1 MKNKKILALTLGLS
15 LAVGT
20 LTGSYT
26 MAQANE
32 SPAVNQN
39 MQMGHEKPMNDKG
52 NYQGNHQEML
62 KLLQIDEQTF
72 KQEADSGKSLAEIA
86 AAHNVSKQA
95 VVDLVVKNMNQKI
108 DKGLADKR
116 FTAEQANEMKTN
128 AVEKAQQMVDGK
140 LMGFNE
146 MHNKANLQEMLT
158 LLQIDDQTF
167 KQEAASGK
175 SLAEIAAAHNVS
187 RQAVIDVVV
196 KSMNQH
202 IDKGLT
208 DKRITVEQ
216 ANEMKTNAVEKA
228 QQMVD
233 VKPIGFDK
241 MTGPKHNG
249 HEKAINDKQNSQGV
263 NNAQNSQDMSKQQNL
278 QEMLTLLKI
287 DEQTFA
293 QEQNSGKSLAE
304 IGIAHNVPRQEI
316 VDLVTKNMNEEIDKG
331 LAEER
336 ITIEQANAMKAN
348 AVEKIQMM
356 VDKNMVEQPVQPQ
369 K

>member
-52 NYQGNHQEML
+52 NHQGNHQEML

-95 VVDLVVKNMNQKI
+95 VVDLVVKNMNQQI
-108 DKGLADKR
+108 DKRVADK
-116 FTAEQANEMKTN
+116 
-128 AVEKAQQMVDGK
+128 G
-140 LMGFNE
+140 
-146 MHNKANLQEMLT
+146 
-158 LLQIDDQTF
+158 
-167 KQEAASGK
+167 
-175 SLAEIAAAHNVS
+175 
-187 RQAVIDVVV
+187 
-196 KSMNQH
+196 
-202 IDKGLT
+202 
-208 DKRITVEQ
+208 ITVEQ

-249 HEKAINDKQNSQGV
+249 HTKPINDKQHAQG
-263 NNAQNSQDMSKQQNL
+263 MSKQQNF

-336 ITIEQANAMKAN
+336 ITIEQANEMKAN